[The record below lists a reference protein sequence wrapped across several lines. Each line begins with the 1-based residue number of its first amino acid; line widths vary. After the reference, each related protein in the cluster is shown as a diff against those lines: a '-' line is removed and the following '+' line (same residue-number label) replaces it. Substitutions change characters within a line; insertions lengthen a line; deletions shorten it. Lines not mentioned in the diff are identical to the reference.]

1 MKLYLYGYLNRV
13 RSSRMLEREA
23 RRNVELMWLLERLS
37 PSYKTIADFRKDNAR
52 ALRRTHAQFI
62 VLCRTL
68 GLFGGKRIAVDG
80 SFFKGNVSKKSFRT
94 HKRLSAQIATLEQEL
109 AQWHQALD
117 TADRE
122 EAGQAAQ
129 PEEAALADKLQA
141 LREALAEKT
150 EQRERLEQMGKT
162 QHSAVDADAR
172 LLNKRGQKVA
182 GYNVQIATDAKHKLI
197 LAAVR
202 QRCEAHP
209 ERLAERCAL
218 VEHPFGTLKRRAGW
232 DHFLVRGLEKVRGEW
247 SLMALAYNFT
257 RVMNLLGPERFREI
271 CRQLAEVLEGNTKAS
286 PLAHLYR
293 RLGWPGYA
301 LLSAFCQ
308 LRIHTRPLR
317 ARRLA
322 AWA

>member
-1 MKLYLYGYLNRV
+1 M
-13 RSSRMLEREA
+13 
-23 RRNVELMWLLERLS
+23 
-37 PSYKTIADFRKDNAR
+37 
-52 ALRRTHAQFI
+52 
-62 VLCRTL
+62 
-68 GLFGGKRIAVDG
+68 
-80 SFFKGNVSKKSFRT
+80 
-94 HKRLSAQIATLEQEL
+94 
-109 AQWHQALD
+109 
-117 TADRE
+117 
-122 EAGQAAQ
+122 
-129 PEEAALADKLQA
+129 
-141 LREALAEKT
+141 
-150 EQRERLEQMGKT
+150 
-162 QHSAVDADAR
+162 
-172 LLNKRGQKVA
+172 
-182 GYNVQIATDAKHKLI
+182 QIATDAKHKLI
-197 LAAVR
+197 LADEVTHDPNDLRQLHPMSTQAQASLGVEALEVVADAGYFSSVQVHRCHEQRIYPYLPEPPPHGPSAAQGRLSREAFVYEPQHDRYRCPEGRYLRPTGKPREQAGHAVQCYRSRRSECRECPLRAQCLSARGQRREIWRDHYETDIQAVR